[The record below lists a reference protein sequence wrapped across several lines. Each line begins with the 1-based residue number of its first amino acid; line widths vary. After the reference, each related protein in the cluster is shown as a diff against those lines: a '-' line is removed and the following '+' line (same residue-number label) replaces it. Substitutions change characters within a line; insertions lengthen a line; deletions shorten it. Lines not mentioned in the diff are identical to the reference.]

1 MRVVFAYG
9 ALVCGRDYSGVHFVG
24 VQALQ
29 VVVRIV
35 APRRRP
41 AGFPAGVSTVGGIGD
56 ETSVNSANG
65 SLFSRR
71 RWGEA
76 DDGSFYFVGLPPILR
91 RTFRGSTPRA
101 RRATDP

>member
-1 MRVVFAYG
+1 VAEMIQGRV
-9 ALVCGRDYSGVHFVG
+9 FVG
-24 VQALQ
+24 VQTLQ

-65 SLFSRR
+65 SLFYRR

-76 DDGSFYFVGLPPILR
+76 GDSRFCFGGLPPILR
-91 RTFRGSTPRA
+91 CTFRGPTPRA
-101 RRATDP
+101 RRAADP